1 MTANSVS
8 HLDAFL
14 QRTPPTVAAQ
24 IQTYWQA
31 YQEAVQQDWEQGEPL
46 EVGDDGNGM
55 GAVDGCRW
63 IGYVG
68 VTAGDRKLSQ
78 FRAVPTSNPR
88 RRRVFA
94 VDSEGRA
101 FYVGMLARR
110 VKFAR
115 TPATALRQPHPHQA
129 EIDAASARLLAE
141 TKPQGDRT

>member
-1 MTANSVS
+1 MTS
-8 HLDAFL
+8 HLDQFL
-14 QRTPPTVAAQ
+14 AGKYSHDGYLAAVAAD
-24 IQTYWQA
+24 WQ
-31 YQEAVQQDWEQGEPL
+31 QGEPI

-55 GAVDGCRW
+55 GAVDGHRW

-115 TPATALRQPHPHQA
+115 TPATALRQPHPHQKA
-129 EIDAASARLLAE
+129 IDAAAAKLLQD
-141 TKPQGDRT
+141 TKPLGGSR